1 MQIESYFSNKRK
13 KKGLTL
19 ALLTVV
25 LILGMVSLL
34 VGQYGISLV
43 QTIRYAFGLDNGREA
58 ELIRRIIVNI
68 RLPRTISSIV
78 IGGVLAICGL
88 TYQCVFRNTLVS
100 QDVLGVSTGACVGAA
115 VGIVLGLPALG
126 IQAVSFG
133 MGILTIVLVFLLS
146 SRIKADRT
154 LSLILSGILV
164 GGAMSSALALIKFL
178 CNPERHLQDIV
189 FWTMGD
195 ISSISMEQLAY
206 VAVPI
211 FICVLVIFLKSWHL
225 NYFCYSDS
233 EARSVGVNINLYRII
248 FIVCATV
255 LVATAVSISGSI
267 GWIGLVIPQLTRL
280 IVGTDNRNT
289 VPTAFLMGSL
299 FLLTVDLI
307 NRTISAAELPVSI
320 ISGLLGLPIF
330 IICWFIN
337 QKQRK
342 GLQND

>member
-1 MQIESYFSNKRK
+1 MQIESYFSDKRR

-25 LILGMVSLL
+25 LILGIVSLL
-34 VGQYGISLV
+34 VGQYGISLI
-43 QTIRYAFGLDNGREA
+43 QTIRYAFGIDNGREA
-58 ELIRRIIVNI
+58 GLIRRIIMNI

-211 FICVLVIFLKSWHL
+211 FICILVIFLKSWHL

-337 QKQRK
+337 QKQRR